1 MRQQLQKAIDWIGKG
16 LLAWFV
22 FETIRFF
29 YYGRFLE
36 EIRMIPRLFE
46 FGNNLT
52 AIYTIL
58 QIPVAAVGVFF
69 LIPLILKGHWT
80 GLMLGL
86 LYWVMGYV
94 TNPLWFVVPFQ
105 YQVTAE
111 RKATSVLLF
120 INYFW
125 AALTLL
131 IIVVFYIHRRRL
143 RTQYQHFNNANAAQA
158 L

>member
-1 MRQQLQKAIDWIGKG
+1 MIRRIEKTIDVVGKG

-22 FETIRFF
+22 FETMRFF

-58 QIPVAAVGVFF
+58 QIPIAAVGVFF
-69 LIPLILKGHWT
+69 LIPLILRGHLA
-80 GLMLGL
+80 GLLLGL
-86 LYWVMGYV
+86 LYWVMGYI
-94 TNPLWFVVPFQ
+94 TNPLWFIVPFQ
-105 YQVTAE
+105 YQVTAA

-131 IIVVFYIHRRRL
+131 IIVAFYIHRRRL
-143 RTQYQHFNNANAAQA
+143 RTRSQSIETANTAQA
-158 L
+158 

>member
-1 MRQQLQKAIDWIGKG
+1 MIRRIEKTIDLVGKG

-22 FETIRFF
+22 FETMRFF

-58 QIPVAAVGVFF
+58 QIPIAAVGVFF
-69 LIPLILKGHWT
+69 LIPLILRGHLA
-80 GLMLGL
+80 GLLLGL
-86 LYWVMGYV
+86 LYWVMGYI
-94 TNPLWFVVPFQ
+94 TNPLWFIVPFQ

-131 IIVVFYIHRRRL
+131 IIVAFYIHRRRL
-143 RTQYQHFNNANAAQA
+143 RNRSQSIETANTAQA
-158 L
+158 